1 MYSDW
6 GGPKTIP
13 FSHAQLSDCK
23 SDPCPLNQQAM
34 QHVGIPPNIMLL
46 PMLAI
51 APIISP
57 IRPVVEVVIMV
68 GSFLRCVVGEN

>member
-34 QHVGIPPNIMLL
+34 QHVGIPPIIMLL
-46 PMLAI
+46 PI